1 MGRGKTA
8 EVGDTRIAAN
18 GYHYTKTETRGWVLT
33 HWLTAEKMLGR
44 EIRSDEQVRFKT
56 KQAKNN
62 PYDSDGI
69 LVIKKRLS
77 SLRKREA
84 VLVARI
90 AEDTAELNEIRS
102 KLKLEN

>member
-56 KQAKNN
+56 KQAKT
-62 PYDSDGI
+62 I
-69 LVIKKRLS
+69 LMTLMEFL
-77 SLRKREA
+77 SLRSAYHLYES
-84 VLVARI
+84 
-90 AEDTAELNEIRS
+90 E
-102 KLKLEN
+102 KLY